1 MQRDPV
7 CGREI
12 SPTLREQGQV
22 QSFDYLG
29 KTYFFCSLKCRTS
42 FIDEPIAFVA
52 EEVALRTNGEGHP
65 R

>member
-12 SPTLREQGQV
+12 SPTRREQV
-22 QSFDYLG
+22 QTFDYMG
-29 KTYFFCSLKCRTS
+29 KTYFFCGLKCRTT

-52 EEVALRTNGEGHP
+52 EEVALRTNGEEHP